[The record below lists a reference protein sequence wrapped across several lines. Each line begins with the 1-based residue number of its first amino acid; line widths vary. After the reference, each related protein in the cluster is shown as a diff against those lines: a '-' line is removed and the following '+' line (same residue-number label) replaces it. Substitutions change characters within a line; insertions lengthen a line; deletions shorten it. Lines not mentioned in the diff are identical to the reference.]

1 MKYSF
6 ELTAFIKREYFWR
19 VNAKHHKVPFT
30 FLQCIQFNYSMTSG
44 KPLGYFSLT
53 IIVVSLVVGMG
64 IFGTPAT
71 IAASSGSQT
80 IFFLVWLTGGFVA
93 LCGALTYA
101 EIGLRMPVMGAY
113 YKIFAEC
120 YHPAVGFTVNALILI
135 SNAASLGVVALIGA
149 DYVSDLLFGK
159 PSGQGFTVAVSIVAV
174 CLFYT
179 VNLLGLQTSSRM
191 QNILT
196 VVKVALMILLIAS
209 VLKGVNVAPH
219 GYNTNGVV
227 YSLHDNGWL
236 KLFMISLVPVF
247 FSYGGYQQTIN
258 FGSEVKQTSIFPKAI
273 ISGIFISIVLYMGIN
288 FAYTQVIG
296 YERMKNVSA
305 IGALLCEAWFGNTGA
320 KVFDGLM
327 FLSVLAYVNVSLMS
341 NPRVMYAMSQDKV
354 LPAFFSIRNTKTL
367 ALTGGLTVFA
377 AITVVITFFGKGI
390 DNILG
395 FSIFLDSI
403 GMSTSAA
410 TIFILR
416 KRKTNEQTV
425 KGAWTKWTPLL
436 AVLFVIAYA
445 GIAVAVIIDKPFA
458 ALTGVI
464 LLLFLTMIYFIFY
477 HKKKV

>member
-1 MKYSF
+1 MS
-6 ELTAFIKREYFWR
+6 
-19 VNAKHHKVPFT
+19 
-30 FLQCIQFNYSMTSG
+30 SG

-64 IFGTPAT
+64 IFGTPAKV
-71 IAASSGSQT
+71 AASSGSSP
-80 IFFLVWLTGGFVA
+80 IFFLVWLTGGLVA

-101 EIGLRMPVMGAY
+101 EIGVRLPVMGGY

-159 PSGQGFTVAVSIVAV
+159 PSGQLFTVTVSIIAV

-196 VVKVALMILLIAS
+196 VVKISVMLLLIAS
-209 VLKGVNVAPH
+209 VCKGIMVEPH
-219 GYNTNGVV
+219 GYNEDIRINTL
-227 YSLHDNGWL
+227 SEDGWL
-236 KLFMISLVPVF
+236 KLYMISLVPVF

-258 FGSEVKQTSIFPKAI
+258 FGSEIKDTRIFPKAI
-273 ISGIFISIVLYMGIN
+273 ISGIFISIVLYIGIN

-296 YERMKNVSA
+296 YERMKNASA
-305 IGALLCEAWFGNTGA
+305 IGALLCEAWFGTTGA

-354 LPAFFSIRNTKTL
+354 LPAFFSIRNSKTM
-367 ALTGGLTVFA
+367 ALTAGLTVFA
-377 AITVVITFFGKGI
+377 IITIIITFLGKGV

-403 GMSTSAA
+403 GMGTSAA

-416 KRKTNEQTV
+416 KRKKNEQAVT
-425 KGAWTKWTPLL
+425 GAWTKWTPLL
-436 AVLFVIAYA
+436 ASIFVLAYA
-445 GIAVAVIIDKPFA
+445 GIAVAVVIDKPLA

-464 LLLFLTMIYFIFY
+464 LLLLLTIVYFIFY
-477 HKKKV
+477 YKKKI

>member
-1 MKYSF
+1 MS
-6 ELTAFIKREYFWR
+6 
-19 VNAKHHKVPFT
+19 
-30 FLQCIQFNYSMTSG
+30 SSG
-44 KPLGYFSLT
+44 RPLGYFSLT

-64 IFGTPAT
+64 IFGTPAKV
-71 IAASSGSQT
+71 AASSGSSL
-80 IFFLVWLTGGFVA
+80 IFFATWLTGGLIA

-101 EIGLRMPVMGAY
+101 EIGLRLPVMGGY

-149 DYVSDLLFGK
+149 DYVSDLIFGK
-159 PSGQGFTVAVSIVAV
+159 PSGQFFTVTVSIIAV

-179 VNLLGLQTSSRM
+179 VNLAGLQTSSRM

-196 VVKVALMILLIAS
+196 VVKVGLMLLLIAS
-209 VLKGVNVAPH
+209 VIKGVTVEPH
-219 GYNTNGVV
+219 GYIENGRT
-227 YSLHDNGWL
+227 YEPGDHGWL

-258 FGSEVKQTSIFPKAI
+258 FGSEVKETGIFPKAI
-273 ISGIFISIVLYMGIN
+273 ISGIFISIILYMGIN

-305 IGALLCEAWFGNTGA
+305 IGALLCEAWFGKTGA

-341 NPRVMYAMSQDKV
+341 NPRVMYAMSRDKV
-354 LPAFFSIRNTKTL
+354 LPDFFSIRNKKTL

-377 AITVVITFFGKGI
+377 VITIVITFFGKEV

-410 TIFILR
+410 TLFILR
-416 KRKTNEQTV
+416 KRKKNGQAVT
-425 KGAWTKWTPLL
+425 GSWTKWTPLL
-436 AVLFVIAYA
+436 ATIFVLAYA

-464 LLLFLTMIYFIFY
+464 LLLILTIVYFVFY
-477 HKKKV
+477 HRKKI

>member
-1 MKYSF
+1 MAS
-6 ELTAFIKREYFWR
+6 
-19 VNAKHHKVPFT
+19 
-30 FLQCIQFNYSMTSG
+30 SG

-64 IFGTPAT
+64 IFGTPAKV
-71 IAASSGSQT
+71 AASSGSSL
-80 IFFLVWLTGGFVA
+80 IFFATWLTGGLIA

-101 EIGLRMPVMGAY
+101 EIGLRLPVMGGY

-159 PSGQGFTVAVSIVAV
+159 PSGQFFTVTVSIIAVS
-174 CLFYT
+174 LFYM
-179 VNLLGLQTSSRM
+179 VNLLGLQTSSRL

-196 VVKVALMILLIAS
+196 VIKVGAMLLLIAS
-209 VLKGVNVAPH
+209 VLKGVTVQPH
-219 GYNTNGVV
+219 GYIENGRI
-227 YSLHDNGWL
+227 YEIRDHGWL

-258 FGSEVKQTSIFPKAI
+258 FGSEVKETGIFPKAI
-273 ISGIFISIVLYMGIN
+273 ISGIFISIMLYMGIN

-296 YERMKNVSA
+296 YERMMNVSA
-305 IGALLCEAWFGNTGA
+305 IGALLCEAWFGTTGA

-341 NPRVMYAMSQDKV
+341 NPRVMYAMSQDNV
-354 LPAFFSIRNTKTL
+354 LPALFSIRNKKTQ
-367 ALTGGLTVFA
+367 ALSGGLTVFA
-377 AITVVITFFGKGI
+377 VITIVITFLGKEV

-403 GMSTSAA
+403 GMSASAA
-410 TIFILR
+410 TLFILR
-416 KRKTNEQTV
+416 KRKKNEQAVT
-425 KGAWTKWTPLL
+425 GTWTKWTPLL
-436 AVLFVIAYA
+436 AAIFVLAYA
-445 GIAVAVIIDKPFA
+445 GIAVAVVIDKPFA
-458 ALTGVI
+458 ALTGAI
-464 LLLFLTMIYFIFY
+464 LLLLLTIMYFIFY
-477 HKKKV
+477 HRKKK

>member
-1 MKYSF
+1 
-6 ELTAFIKREYFWR
+6 
-19 VNAKHHKVPFT
+19 
-30 FLQCIQFNYSMTSG
+30 MTSS
-44 KPLGYFSLT
+44 KPLGFFSLT
-53 IIVVSLVVGMG
+53 MIVVSLVVGMG
-64 IFGTPAT
+64 IFGTPAKV
-71 IAASSGSQT
+71 AASSGSST

-101 EIGLRMPVMGAY
+101 EIGLRLPVMGGY

-120 YHPAVGFTVNALILI
+120 YHPAVGFTVNALILV

-159 PSGQGFTVAVSIVAV
+159 PSGQLFTVTISIIAVF
-174 CLFYT
+174 LFYT
-179 VNLLGLQTSSRM
+179 VNLLGLRTSSRL

-196 VVKVALMILLIAS
+196 VIKIAVMLLLIAS
-209 VLKGVNVAPH
+209 VWKGVTVEPH
-219 GYNTNGVV
+219 GYAENAKV
-227 YSLHDNGWL
+227 YELGDNGWL

-258 FGSEVKQTSIFPKAI
+258 FGSEVSETSIFPKAI
-273 ISGIFISIVLYMGIN
+273 ISGILIAVILYMGIN

-296 YERMKNVSA
+296 YEKMKNVSA
-305 IGALLCEAWFGNTGA
+305 IGALLCEAWFGKTGA
-320 KVFDGLM
+320 KFFDGLM

-354 LPAFFSIRNTKTL
+354 LPAFFSIRNKKTL

-377 AITVVITFFGKGI
+377 IITIVITFFGKEV

-410 TIFILR
+410 TLFILR
-416 KRKTNEQTV
+416 KRKKNEEAV

-436 AVLFVIAYA
+436 AGLFVLSYV

-464 LLLFLTMIYFIFY
+464 LLLALTIIYFIFY
-477 HKKKV
+477 HRKQQ

>member
-1 MKYSF
+1 MAS
-6 ELTAFIKREYFWR
+6 
-19 VNAKHHKVPFT
+19 
-30 FLQCIQFNYSMTSG
+30 SG
-44 KPLGYFSLT
+44 KTLGFFSLT
-53 IIVVSLVVGMG
+53 MIVVSLVVGMG
-64 IFGTPAT
+64 IFGTPAKV
-71 IAASSGSQT
+71 AATSGSSI
-80 IFFLVWLTGGFVA
+80 IFFSVWLTGGLVA

-101 EIGLRMPVMGAY
+101 EIGVRLPVMGGY

-159 PSGQGFTVAVSIVAV
+159 PSGQGFTVAVSIIAV

-179 VNLLGLQTSSRM
+179 VNLMGLQTSSRM

-196 VVKVALMILLIAS
+196 VVKTAVMILLIAS
-209 VLKGVNVAPH
+209 VLKGIMVEPH
-219 GYNTNGVV
+219 GYNENSSV
-227 YSLHDNGWL
+227 YKIEDHGWL
-236 KLFMISLVPVF
+236 KLYMISLVPVF

-258 FGSEVKQTSIFPKAI
+258 FGSEVQQTSIFPKAI
-273 ISGIFISIVLYMGIN
+273 ISGIFISILLYVGIN

-296 YERMKNVSA
+296 YERMKNASA
-305 IGALLCEAWFGNTGA
+305 IGALLCEAWFGKTGA

-341 NPRVMYAMSQDKV
+341 NPRVMYAMSQDQV
-354 LPAFFSIRNTKTL
+354 LPAFFSKRNSKTL

-377 AITVVITFFGKGI
+377 IITIIITFFGKEV

-410 TIFILR
+410 TLFILR
-416 KRKTNEQTV
+416 KRRKNEEAV
-425 KGAWTKWTPLL
+425 SGGWTKWTPLL
-436 AVLFVIAYA
+436 AAIFVLAYA
-445 GIAVAVIIDKPFA
+445 GVAVAVIIDKPLA

-464 LLLFLTMIYFIFY
+464 LLLLLTIVYFIFY
-477 HKKKV
+477 HRKKA